1 MDPVPAT
8 PPIAASRW
16 TRWLFFASLPFALI
30 AAGSLLAP
38 WLWIGELCVHIAGL
52 AALALVPV
60 LLICWRRL
68 LRLAILLPALIIG
81 CWPWLRSAHEPR
93 APVANHPTF
102 TVATVNLYDF
112 NAQRD
117 AALARLGELRADV
130 LAVQEVQT
138 SDHQALMRR
147 WPHMVDSEQRH
158 LLASALFS
166 RHPIVWSFVHD
177 LGGFALIDAL
187 VQMPTGQVRIYVA
200 HLQSPTSP
208 GRLANR
214 TRQLTEL
221 ALLIRESAEPVLLL
235 GDLNLGSVSPRWSV
249 FAAEAGIRLP
259 PGGAPGTWPAWLGPA
274 GTDIDH
280 VAGRGLAFTSLDTLA
295 IPGSDHR
302 GLITACSID
311 QTR

>member
-8 PPIAASRW
+8 PPVVASRW
-16 TRWLFFASLPFALI
+16 KSWLFFASLPLALI
-30 AAGSLLAP
+30 AAGSLAAP
-38 WLWIGELCVHIAGL
+38 WLWLGELCVHVCGL
-52 AALALVPV
+52 AALALGPALVV
-60 LLICWRRL
+60 CWRRPL
-68 LRLAILLPALIIG
+68 QAAILLLALILG
-81 CWPWLRSAHEPR
+81 CWPWWRSAQEPR
-93 APVANHPTF
+93 AAVANQPTF

-112 NAQRD
+112 NAQRE
-117 AALARLGELRADV
+117 AALARLGELQVDV

-147 WPHMVDSEQRH
+147 WPHMVVSEQRH

-166 RHPIVWSFVHD
+166 RHPILWSFVHD

-235 GDLNLGSVSPRWSV
+235 GDFNLGSVSPRWSA
-249 FAAEAGIRLP
+249 FAAGAGIRLP
-259 PGGAPGTWPAWLGPA
+259 PGSAPGTWPAWLGPA

-280 VAGRGLAFTSLDTLA
+280 VAGRGLAFTPLDTLS